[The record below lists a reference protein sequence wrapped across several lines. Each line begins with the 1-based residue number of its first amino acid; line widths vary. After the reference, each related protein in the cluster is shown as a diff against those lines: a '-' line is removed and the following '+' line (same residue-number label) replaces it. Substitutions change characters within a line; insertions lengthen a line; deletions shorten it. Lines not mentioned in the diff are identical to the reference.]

1 MSHEACIGSAVLLR
15 HVIFC
20 TLYCLPNCPL
30 VLLNI
35 KYFVKF
41 YSFTLNTTN
50 NYDTRNELWIHNY
63 MLYNEWPF
71 WSCQRFDSNDSMF
84 SMFLRQL
91 VTNLTCKF
99 RTVRIFRGPFHTEN
113 VQLLYHKIS
122 GTNPPI
128 RCKNDLLNYFPQSRN
143 INQEQ

>member
-1 MSHEACIGSAVLLR
+1 MSHVHWKCSPPQARHFLHPLLSSQLS
-15 HVIFC
+15 
-20 TLYCLPNCPL
+20 TCPL
-30 VLLNI
+30 

-50 NYDTRNELWIHNY
+50 NYDTQNELWIHNY

-99 RTVRIFRGPFHTEN
+99 RTARIFRGPFHTEN